1 MIKMDKHIQYIVEDL
16 LPLYQEGLLSDE
28 TKAWLETQLESNPEW
43 QTLAKGLEEP
53 FEKEAVPV
61 ITVTEQDKMF
71 KKINRKLAFYQVI
84 FVVISLILAFQT
96 SIWNDSFGFILWY
109 TVLGFVIYLFYS
121 KMKIVFLF
129 SFVPIFIWSMIEGF
143 SDYAA
148 VPEMSTFAR
157 GFEVFQMAIMTS
169 VIHYIFAFIG
179 SLIGLIIKKLN
190 HKGEI

>member
-1 MIKMDKHIQYIVEDL
+1 MIKMDKHTQYIVEDL
-16 LPLYQEGLLSDE
+16 LPLYQEELLSDE
-28 TKAWLETQLESNPEW
+28 TKAWLETQLENNPEW

-53 FEKEAVPV
+53 LEKEAVPA
-61 ITVTEQDKMF
+61 ITATEQDKMF
-71 KKINRKLAFYQVI
+71 KKINRKLAVYQVI
-84 FVVISLILAFQT
+84 FVIISLILAFQT

-129 SFVPIFIWSMIEGF
+129 SFVPIFIWSMFEGF
-143 SDYAA
+143 SDYVAG
-148 VPEMSTFAR
+148 PEMSTFAL

-169 VIHYIFAFIG
+169 VIHYVFAFIG
-179 SLIGLIIKKLN
+179 SLIGLIINKLT